1 MKRLICAF
9 LSLTLIF
16 SFAACGNNKKQTS
29 SSDVDLEYYAN
40 LGQIPECPYKLGED
54 IDKINSELSAKYESE
69 GQAGEDTVYEV
80 TEGEKTVR
88 IDSGDFIYY
97 YVKDKKGNGV
107 SFIVSLDKAYGF
119 ETGTPLLEVKNSL
132 AGFEYKEENADDS
145 NSFFL
150 LGEQDATVLK
160 YSFEENSVL
169 FVFSDNSLTAV
180 AVYSTENWN
189 V

>member
-1 MKRLICAF
+1 M
-9 LSLTLIF
+9 
-16 SFAACGNNKKQTS
+16 
-29 SSDVDLEYYAN
+29 D
-40 LGQIPECPYKLGED
+40 
-54 IDKINSELSAKYESE
+54 
-69 GQAGEDTVYEV
+69 EDTIVIPPEDVEV
-80 TEGEKTVR
+80 
-88 IDSGDFIYY
+88 ID
-97 YVKDKKGNGV
+97 
-107 SFIVSLDKAYGF
+107 
-119 ETGTPLLEVKNSL
+119 
-132 AGFEYKEENADDS
+132 GFEYKEENADDS

>member
-1 MKRLICAF
+1 MVFKIIGIVILSFLALVVLFLILPIRIEMAKAPDGDF
-9 LSLTLIF
+9 NFWLKVLF
-16 SFAACGNNKKQTS
+16 FKK
-29 SSDVDLEYYAN
+29 N
-40 LGQIPECPYKLGED
+40 L
-54 IDKINSELSAKYESE
+54 N
-69 GQAGEDTVYEV
+69 
-80 TEGEKTVR
+80 KTVKK
-88 IDSGDFIYY
+88 IM
-97 YVKDKKGNGV
+97 DKKDNGV